1 MELGAGFRRLWWA
14 TATSDA
20 GSAIGYGAL
29 PLVAVLTLHA
39 STPEVSLLA
48 AVSASAGAL
57 IAVPSGAAVEF
68 RRKRPVMVAADIV
81 RFAALTSVAVATALH
96 VVTMAQLYAVSV
108 IQTAALVTFQAASGA
123 HLRSL
128 VPKEKRAEALSRLDT
143 SSWTANALGPPI
155 GGTLVSAVGP
165 ALTLAIDAVSYL
177 ASVLGV
183 SRIRQPEPPPPA
195 RKANN
200 GKEIVAGW
208 RYLLGDRALRLLF
221 ANALLFGSSMLM
233 VVPLETV
240 LMLNVLHV
248 TPWQY
253 GLVVGLPCLGGVL
266 GARLSPRLVRRF
278 GLRRVLLGAGIAR
291 TPWLLA
297 IPLAAPGLGGLIL
310 LMATSFGLLLCA
322 GVFNPA
328 FTAHR
333 MAITREDMMSRVLAG
348 WSVGGRLTQPLFIA
362 AGGALATVTSLRT
375 AIAVA
380 GILCVTSIPFL
391 LRSGGRSRVSV
402 RTRTR

>member
-1 MELGAGFRRLWWA
+1 
-14 TATSDA
+14 
-20 GSAIGYGAL
+20 
-29 PLVAVLTLHA
+29 
-39 STPEVSLLA
+39 
-48 AVSASAGAL
+48 
-57 IAVPSGAAVEF
+57 VEF

-278 GLRRVLLGAGIAR
+278 GVRRVLLGAGIAR

-322 GVFNPA
+322 GVFNPV